1 MIVYFWTKSK
11 AGQGIC
17 LGLAV
22 LGLAYGQFV
31 FLRTIPGHQFSVQIV
46 RNQAPSA
53 PVVLIGQ
60 EGAQV
65 PEHAFV
71 ASKRGKYYYPSL
83 CSKAKTLSIKNMLYF
98 KDISAAEAAGFK
110 ASSGC

>member
-17 LGLAV
+17 LVLVA

-31 FLRTIPGHQFSVQIV
+31 FLRTIQGPRFSVQIV
-46 RNQAPSA
+46 KNQVHS
-53 PVVLIGQ
+53 VQVLPIGQ
-60 EGAQV
+60 ESTQV

-83 CSKAKTLSIKNMLYF
+83 CSKAKSLSIKNMLYF
-98 KDISAAEAAGFK
+98 KDISAAEAAGYQ
-110 ASSGC
+110 AYSGC